1 METESSSIRDSSLS
15 NKLSAPGNS
24 NGKVM
29 MSLNNYNSAAKSPL
43 STSKS
48 PLRHLPPKS
57 PNKIPQTMS
66 PMTKAFSPYVDRPR
80 ESRKEEKI
88 NFNRGDQTKQR
99 AGSRKSSRESKN
111 QQIQKRTKDSSEI
124 GIPKNQYV
132 QNALFYSSLR
142 SEGNK
147 SNKNN
152 MQF

>member
-1 METESSSIRDSSLS
+1 VKKPDPNPDYASPYNRGILTAGIPLKTLLEKSETHRTNLKKKARKRMETESSSIRDSSLS
-15 NKLSAPGNS
+15 NKVSVPGNS

-29 MSLNNYNSAAKSPL
+29 MSQNNYNSAAKSPL

-88 NFNRGDQTKQR
+88 NFNRGD
-99 AGSRKSSRESKN
+99 
-111 QQIQKRTKDSSEI
+111 
-124 GIPKNQYV
+124 
-132 QNALFYSSLR
+132 
-142 SEGNK
+142 
-147 SNKNN
+147 
-152 MQF
+152 